1 MFTHQK
7 HVVGEKPFACS
18 YCSKRFTTLH
28 RVTKHEKTHSDYDQD
43 EEASYACSVC
53 DRSFSWDTLAAHE
66 RTHHV
71 HKKKPKVT
79 VTQAYG
85 PTDDSRDDDETEP
98 EFDDDE
104 AEPDFDDDRDRGRSK
119 PMPAKDYHAA
129 QLLLEVQDSSHSTGN
144 AVNNDQVRKD
154 ALFTDPVRQLGMIS
168 AKTIPGTTTAKI
180 RQVKTINSMI
190 MTDPQ

>member
-1 MFTHQK
+1 VEYIPARHGSEPGKRNMFTHQK

-53 DRSFSWDTLAAHE
+53 DRSFRWDTLAAHE

-79 VTQAYG
+79 VAQGHANQHEQTRQKESTSG
-85 PTDDSRDDDETEP
+85 SRGGTI
-98 EFDDDE
+98 
-104 AEPDFDDDRDRGRSK
+104 
-119 PMPAKDYHAA
+119 
-129 QLLLEVQDSSHSTGN
+129 T
-144 AVNNDQVRKD
+144 
-154 ALFTDPVRQLGMIS
+154 
-168 AKTIPGTTTAKI
+168 TIPSSSSAAK
-180 RQVKTINSMI
+180 VKTSSPWSGDGCGGGGTLDERN
-190 MTDPQ
+190 PA